1 MLKFEIDDLLIP
13 YLILML
19 RADCGPLPLSQ
30 QNRQIT
36 EGKVKTALFL
46 KGDGLSRFLASDFS
60 SNNFLLTTVSHFER
74 FFHI

>member
-1 MLKFEIDDLLIP
+1 MLKFEIDDLLIA
-13 YLILML
+13 YLILMF
-19 RADCGPLPLSQ
+19 RADCGPLSQ